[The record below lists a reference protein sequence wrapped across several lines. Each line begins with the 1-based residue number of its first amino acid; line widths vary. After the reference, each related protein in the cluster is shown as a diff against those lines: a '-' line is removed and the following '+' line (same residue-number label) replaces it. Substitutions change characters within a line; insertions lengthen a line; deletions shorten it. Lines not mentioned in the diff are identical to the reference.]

1 MKRVRRGFIPGIT
14 VFLLVLSSGLKG
26 QDSTSDAD
34 LGYRV
39 VEIKLDQ
46 LNKLVDA
53 GYRILSVAIDR
64 HEETAVLE
72 KRATPPDDT
81 YQHLRGLYGEE
92 PHGQQMLDGLGLSG
106 FRVCRHSLS
115 QEWEGG
121 WLLGHIRALLF
132 ERPPGSWKRYRY
144 RLVTNDKIPIKS
156 LFQKGG
162 RKCAK

>member
-1 MKRVRRGFIPGIT
+1 VKRVRRGFIH
-14 VFLLVLSSGLKG
+14 
-26 QDSTSDAD
+26 
-34 LGYRV
+34 
-39 VEIKLDQ
+39 
-46 LNKLVDA
+46 
-53 GYRILSVAIDR
+53 DR

-132 ERPPGSWKRYRY
+132 ERPPGSRKRYRY

-162 RKCAK
+162 QKCAK